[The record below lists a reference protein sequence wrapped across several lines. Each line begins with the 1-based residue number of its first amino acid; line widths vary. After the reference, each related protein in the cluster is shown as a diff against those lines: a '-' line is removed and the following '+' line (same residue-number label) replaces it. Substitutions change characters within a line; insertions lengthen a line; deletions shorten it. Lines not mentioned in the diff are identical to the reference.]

1 MAVGVSAMPPLGT
14 IAGVRLGTVAAGIRK
29 AARRDLVV
37 IQCAPG
43 TTAAAVFTQ
52 SHFAAAPV
60 IVAKEH
66 WRTCE
71 PRALVINTGFANAA
85 TGAAGLEDARAC
97 CAAAARAIG
106 CSAQEILPFS
116 TGVIGERLPVAAVV
130 AGIPAAV
137 AAATEAGWADAAHG
151 IMTTDTVPKA
161 GFREVDIGGV
171 PVRLAGIAKGSGMIH
186 PNMATMLS
194 FVATDI
200 EAPRP
205 LLQAALERAVK
216 TTFNAISV
224 DGDTSTND
232 ALVVLATGRS
242 GARLTAAEGPVFA
255 AFCDALEH
263 LCAEL
268 AQAIVRDGEGAT
280 KFVRVDISGAHSDAQ
295 ARVVADTVASS
306 PLVKTALFAS
316 DPNWGRIL
324 MAVGRAPI
332 ALDDPNRVVVHL
344 NGVRV
349 FRQGMVDPDY
359 REEMGQE
366 ALAGDEIVVAVDL
379 GQGVGRASVHTC
391 DFSYDYVR
399 INGSYRT

>member
-1 MAVGVSAMPPLGT
+1 MPALGA
-14 IAGVRLGTVAAGIRK
+14 IRGVRVGTVAAGIRK
-29 AARRDLVV
+29 ADRRDLVV
-37 IQCAPG
+37 VQCDPG

-60 IVAKEH
+60 VVAKEH
-66 WRTCE
+66 LRRGE

-97 CAAAARAIG
+97 CAAAARTLG
-106 CSAQEILPFS
+106 CRTEQVLPFS

-137 AAATEAGWADAAHG
+137 AAAVEGGWEDAAFG

-161 GFREVDIGGV
+161 SFREADVGGV
-171 PVRLAGIAKGSGMIH
+171 RVRLVGIAKGSGMIH

-194 FVATDI
+194 FVATDV

-205 LLQAALERAVK
+205 VLQAALERAVK

-242 GARLTAAEGPVFA
+242 GASLTAAEGPAFM
-255 AFCDALEH
+255 AFCEVLED

-280 KFVRVDISGAHSDAQ
+280 KFVRVEISGAGSDAQ
-295 ARVVADTVASS
+295 ARVVADTIATS

-332 ALDDPNRVVVHL
+332 TLDDANRVTVHL

>member
-1 MAVGVSAMPPLGT
+1 MPALGA
-14 IAGVRLGTVAAGIRK
+14 IRGVRVGTVAAGIRK
-29 AARRDLVV
+29 ADRRDLVV
-37 IQCAPG
+37 VQCDPG

-60 IVAKEH
+60 VVAKEH
-66 WRTCE
+66 LRRGE

-97 CAAAARAIG
+97 CAAAARTLG
-106 CSAQEILPFS
+106 CRTEQVLPFS

-137 AAATEAGWADAAHG
+137 AAAVEGGWEDAAFG

-161 GFREVDIGGV
+161 SFREADVGGV
-171 PVRLAGIAKGSGMIH
+171 RVRLVGIAKGSGMIH

-194 FVATDI
+194 FVATDV

-205 LLQAALERAVK
+205 VLQAALERAVK

-242 GARLTAAEGPVFA
+242 GASLTAAEGPAFM
-255 AFCDALEH
+255 AFCEVLED

-280 KFVRVDISGAHSDAQ
+280 KFVRVEISGAGSDAQ
-295 ARVVADTVASS
+295 ARVVADTIATS

-332 ALDDPNRVVVHL
+332 TLDDANRVTVHL

-359 REEMGQE
+359 REEMGQK
-366 ALAGDEIVVAVDL
+366 ALAQNEIVVAVDL
-379 GQGVGRASVHTC
+379 GQGAGRAAVHTC